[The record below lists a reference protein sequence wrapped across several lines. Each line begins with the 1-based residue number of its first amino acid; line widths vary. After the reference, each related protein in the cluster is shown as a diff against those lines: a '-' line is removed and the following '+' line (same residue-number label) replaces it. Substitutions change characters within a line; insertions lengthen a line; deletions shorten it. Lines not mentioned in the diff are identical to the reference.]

1 MDISL
6 IIAPH
11 PDDETLGCGATISKM
26 TECGND
32 VYVAILTNAYVGA
45 KELFSES
52 DITQVRREALKAH
65 EVLGVKNTLFYD
77 LPAPRLDQH
86 PLYKISDIIS
96 HFIKEIKPTTLYI
109 PHRGDLHIDHKMI
122 YDAALVAAR
131 PQNKCS
137 VKKILAYET
146 LSETE
151 WASPYQE
158 SYFIPNYFIEVS
170 DKQLEKKKQA
180 MSCYRSQVREYPHS
194 RSIETIEIL
203 SRYRGSIIGV
213 NSAEAYSLV
222 RMID

>member
-11 PDDETLGCGATISKM
+11 ADDETLGCGATISKIN
-26 TECGND
+26 ESGND
-32 VYVAILTNAYVGA
+32 VYIAVLTNACVGA
-45 KELFSES
+45 KELFSED
-52 DITQVRREALKAH
+52 DIRRVRKEALKAH
-65 EVLGVKNTLFYD
+65 AILGVKKTLFYD

-86 PLYKISDIIS
+86 PLYKISDVIAQ
-96 HFIKEIKPTTLYI
+96 FIKEIKPATLFI
-109 PHRGDLHIDHKMI
+109 PHRGDLHVDHRLI

-131 PQNKCS
+131 PQNNCS
-137 VKKILAYET
+137 VRKILAYET

-170 DKQLEKKKQA
+170 DRHLAKKKEA
-180 MSCYRSQVREYPHS
+180 MSCYRSQIREYPHS

-213 NSAEAYSLV
+213 NAAEAYSLV
-222 RMID
+222 RIIE